1 MSIYLRRF
9 IMLGLALV
17 LLASVV
23 TLHQASACHSNI
35 HIIDVDTGQHITG
48 CKAVKVEFKKHEW
61 DNYHTVGNY
70 KDGDHVSKGEGY
82 YRFTYRSGV
91 CQGYKFDHWK
101 ASGSV
106 LVIRNSGGVLEYE
119 LVGNSGD
126 ATLYLKKEKVDLYV
140 DIEPDGA
147 GKVKASPKD
156 VNGHNL
162 VSGDDGTLTY
172 NKGTTVKL
180 TPQAGEGWEF
190 DHWEGDGWGSH
201 TRTVKMCG
209 DRSVKAVF
217 KKVKHKLVVT
227 HRPSNG
233 GTTSPS
239 GTHWYPHGK
248 KVTVT
253 AYPNTGWKFDHW
265 ELSQCG
271 CSCGCGCGGGGG
283 GTQILYDNPVK
294 ITMDKD
300 YCLEAV
306 FVEKPARLKIN
317 IMDQDG
323 TVISHLPSPVKLT
336 TGTYYTSAQE
346 DLDYGTEVTIN
357 KVPCQGSG
365 CISGDEKLV
374 FDEAKLNNVKIAS
387 PEGYSF
393 TVPVH
398 DEYPTVLDFYFQRS
412 YKLNLKIVDQD
423 GTPITLPGCSVTL
436 TVGGDSFSR
445 SSSDWRWVEDGTK
458 VTISSI
464 PDMCSST
471 NERYVFKEVYVD
483 GTKRSEGYSFTMDD
497 AHTVK
502 VVYQRQY
509 KLDIEIEDKY
519 GNPIT
524 LTGCSVSLSTGSYKS
539 SDSEW
544 LDEGTQVNV
553 INVPDVCN
561 SGSSRYVH
569 FSTKLDGSTFS
580 GTSFEMDDHR
590 VFEVRYKVEHK
601 LTVKILKEGG
611 GSLTIQGDHVSIDVD
626 PSSYSF
632 TTTSTTTKWIEHN
645 AEVTIAS
652 VPDEWSDGS
661 YNYKLSK
668 IVRVGTGQVSEGYS
682 FTMTSD
688 NEIDIYYSKMVEL
701 DVKAVNELD
710 NTVTGL
716 GVKLNPPNSV
726 YSSATVEY
734 EEGTSVTATPSG
746 TTGFVFDHWILD
758 GSSDSSTTKTFTMD
772 DDREL
777 KGVFW
782 HVRDIH
788 FQVVDDEGAALG
800 CSLTLTY
807 EGMGSEPAFTPMKNP
822 TSGGTFTNGQT
833 KSGVYQYSKYS
844 VTAGT
849 CSGYRFDHWEITG
862 TSDHTESGST
872 ANFEVLSGDVTVK
885 AVYVKQVTLTT
896 YLVDEDDAAL
906 SGASILVSPPGN
918 QFGNGDTR
926 TYDRGTSITAGT
938 STTPASYKF
947 DHWELDGVFK
957 GTGSTTTFTMDDD
970 RELTAIYWEIHDVS
984 FTVVDNHGNS
994 LACKVTAV
1002 VGSPTGA
1009 RNTPRQAPTPHGD
1022 YGNGDELT
1030 GIYKYS
1036 DVMLT
1041 AKACSGYRFDHWE
1054 ITGGSSTTTSGASA
1068 SFKVGDSDVTV
1079 KAVYVKQY
1087 KLVISVEP
1095 PGSGTTSP
1103 LPPGTYML
1111 DEGTK
1116 VDLLPAANAGWAFSH
1131 WTLDGVDTG
1140 SVENPVLEVVMNRD
1154 HEVVAHFVQGQGPTP
1169 PIPVGSPAYKA
1180 CELFPEGWP
1189 YSAKYRSL
1197 YVDLNFNDDLLK
1209 NLSGMASP
1217 VEKDN
1222 ILVLGRLATNPQP
1235 WSKFD
1240 VRLTN
1245 RSLTIKT
1252 VEYQAEWGKKDYG
1265 LVYINCGGNFTTWVA
1280 GVTRYGTRAA
1290 LMWLLNHPDQMKSHL
1305 LVAVEWVD
1313 TNGNGRVEDQEIR
1326 VIYTL
1331 P

>member
-1 MSIYLRRF
+1 MDIHIRRF
-9 IMLGLALV
+9 LTIGLALV

-35 HIIDVDTGQHITG
+35 HILDADTGHHITG
-48 CKAVKVEFKKHEW
+48 CKAVKVEFKKHES
-61 DNYHTVGNY
+61 DSYELVGY
-70 KDGDHVSKGEGY
+70 FKDGQGVYKGTGY
-82 YRFTYRSGV
+82 YKFTYRPGV
-91 CQGYKFDHWK
+91 CSGYEFDHWK

-106 LVIRNSGGVLEYE
+106 QVIRNSGGVLEYK
-119 LVGNSGD
+119 LVGSVGH
-126 ATLYLKKEKVDLYV
+126 ATLYLTREKVDLYV
-140 DIEPDGA
+140 DIHPDGA
-147 GKVKASPKD
+147 GKVRASPKD
-156 VNGHNL
+156 VNGNNV
-162 VSGDDGTLTY
+162 VSGADGTLTY
-172 NKGTTVKL
+172 RLGEKVKL
-180 TPQAGEGWEF
+180 IPEAEDGWVF
-190 DHWEGDGWGSH
+190 DHWEGDGSGSYK
-201 TRTVKMCG
+201 RTVKMCG

-217 KKVKHKLVVT
+217 KKIKHKLVVT
-227 HRPSNG
+227 HRPQNG
-233 GTTSPS
+233 GTTTPS
-239 GTHWYPHGK
+239 GTHWYDHGEE
-248 KVTVT
+248 VTVR

-265 ELSQCG
+265 ELSGCG
-271 CSCGCGCGGGGG
+271 CGCCGCGGGGG
-283 GTQILYDNPVK
+283 GTQIIYTNPVTV
-294 ITMDKD
+294 TMDKD

-306 FVEKPARLKIN
+306 FVEKPARLEIN

-323 TVISHLPSPVKLT
+323 SVISHLPSPVRLS
-336 TGTYYTSAQE
+336 TGTYYTSDVE
-346 DLDYGTEVTIN
+346 DLDYGTTVSIN
-357 KVPCQGSG
+357 QVPCQGSG
-365 CISGDEKLV
+365 CVSGDEKLV

-393 TVPVH
+393 TVPED

-412 YKLNLKIVDQD
+412 YKLNLEIVDQD
-423 GTPITLPGCSVTL
+423 GSPITLPGCSVTL

-445 SSSDWRWVEDGTK
+445 SSGDWRWVEEGTG
-458 VTISSI
+458 VTISTI
-464 PDMCSST
+464 PDVCSSAD
-471 NERYVFKEVYVD
+471 ERYVFKKVYVD
-483 GTKRSEGYSFTMDD
+483 GVERSEGYSFTMDD
-497 AHTVK
+497 AHTVR

-509 KLDIEIEDKY
+509 KLDVEIEDRY

-524 LTGCSVSLSTGSYKS
+524 LTGCSVSLSTGSYTS

-544 LDEGTQVNV
+544 LDEGTTVNV
-553 INVPDVCN
+553 INVPDTCT

-569 FSTKLDGSTFS
+569 FSTKLDGSSFS
-580 GTSFEMDDHR
+580 GASFQMNDHR
-590 VFEVRYKVEHK
+590 IFEVRYKVEHK
-601 LTVKILKEGG
+601 LTVKILREGG

-632 TTTSTTTKWIEHN
+632 TTTSTTTRWIEHN
-645 AEVTIAS
+645 AEVTIAG
-652 VPDEWSDGS
+652 VPDEWNDGS
-661 YNYKLSK
+661 YDYELSR

-701 DVKAVNELD
+701 GVEAVNELD
-710 NTVTGL
+710 STAPGL
-716 GVKLNPPNSV
+716 GVRLNPPNSV
-726 YSSATVEY
+726 YSSATVKY

-758 GSSDSSTTKTFTMD
+758 GAADSSSTKTFTMD

-777 KGVFW
+777 KAVFW

-788 FQVVDDEGAALG
+788 FQVVDDRGAALG
-800 CSLTLTY
+800 CSVTLTY

-833 KSGVYQYSKYS
+833 KGGVYQYSKYS

-862 TSDHTESGST
+862 TSEHSESGSS
-872 ANFEVLSGDVTVK
+872 ANFKVLAGDVTVK
-885 AVYVKQVTLTT
+885 AVYAKQVTLTT
-896 YLVDEDDAAL
+896 YLVDEDDSAL

-918 QFGNGDTR
+918 PFSNGDTH
-926 TYDRGTSITAGT
+926 TYDRDTSITAGT
-938 STTPASYKF
+938 SNTPAGYRF
-947 DHWELDGVFK
+947 DHWELDGVFQ
-957 GTGSTTTFTMDDD
+957 GTGSTTTFTMGDD
-970 RELTAIYWEIHDVS
+970 RELTAVYWEIHDVS
-984 FTVVDNHGNS
+984 FVVVDNHDNALG
-994 LACKVTAV
+994 CQITAV

-1022 YGNGDELT
+1022 YGNGDGLT

-1036 DVMLT
+1036 DVMLN

-1054 ITGGSSTTTSGASA
+1054 ITGGSSTTTSGESA
-1068 SFKVGDSDVTV
+1068 SFKVGDSDVMV
-1079 KAVYVKQY
+1079 KAVYVRQY
-1087 KLVISVEP
+1087 RLDISVEP
-1095 PGSGTTSP
+1095 PGSGSTSP
-1103 LPPGTYML
+1103 LAPGTYML
-1111 DEGTK
+1111 DEGTR
-1116 VDLLPAANAGWAFSH
+1116 VTLLPAANAGWAFSH

-1140 SVENPVLEVVMNRD
+1140 SVVSPALEVVMNSD
-1154 HEVVAHFVQGQGPTP
+1154 HEVVAHFVEAQGPTP
-1169 PIPVGSPAYKA
+1169 PIPVGSPAYRA
-1180 CELFPEGWP
+1180 CELFPDGWP

-1197 YVDLNFNDDLLK
+1197 YVDLNFNEDLLK

-1217 VEKDN
+1217 IEKDN
-1222 ILVLGRLATNPQP
+1222 ILVLGKLATNPQP

-1245 RSLTIKT
+1245 TSLIIKT
-1252 VEYQAEWGKKDYG
+1252 ARYDAKWGERDYG
-1265 LVYINCGGNFTTWVA
+1265 LIYLNCHENFTTWVA

-1290 LMWLLNHPDQMKSHL
+1290 LMWLLNHPDEMKSHL

-1313 TNGNGRVEDQEIR
+1313 ANGNGHVEDQEIR